1 MQDLRGKTLRTTFVH
16 APVSGS
22 IDCAEN
28 ALITIDADGV
38 IADVLRLGF
47 AGYDA
52 ALEGAK
58 ADGTLVTLEP
68 GRLLLPGFV
77 DLHLHAPQWPQLGRA
92 LDVPLETWLQQYTFP
107 LEARYSDEAFAAAV
121 YSELVEGLLA
131 NGTTTAVYFATI
143 HQKAT
148 RILAETCLKRGQ
160 RAVIG
165 RVAMDNPAQCPDFYR
180 DADAKTAVSETE
192 RFIAFVRSMPG
203 NEDGLIMPAVT
214 PRFIPS
220 CTDEALEGLGE
231 LAQKHAC
238 HVQTHCSESDWQHGY
253 VHERYG
259 CSDTEALDRFGL
271 LTRHSVLAHCAF
283 LSETDMDLIHERGG
297 GVAHCPYSNFYF
309 SNAVFPLRR
318 ALEKAVRVGLGT
330 DISGGPSA
338 SMFDSCRH
346 AIVASRALE
355 EGVDPDLARDDRQRP
370 NSRIDFRTALHLAT
384 AGGADVLDL
393 PTGRFEKGMAFDAIV
408 IDPANPAAP
417 LPVAETVGNTEELAQ
432 AVVMLATRTNV
443 ERTFVAG
450 QLRHGTPI

>member
-1 MQDLRGKTLRTTFVH
+1 
-16 APVSGS
+16 
-22 IDCAEN
+22 
-28 ALITIDADGV
+28 
-38 IADVLRLGF
+38 
-47 AGYDA
+47 
-52 ALEGAK
+52 
-58 ADGTLVTLEP
+58 
-68 GRLLLPGFV
+68 
-77 DLHLHAPQWPQLGRA
+77 
-92 LDVPLETWLQQYTFP
+92 
-107 LEARYSDEAFAAAV
+107 
-121 YSELVEGLLA
+121 
-131 NGTTTAVYFATI
+131 
-143 HQKAT
+143 
-148 RILAETCLKRGQ
+148 
-160 RAVIG
+160 
-165 RVAMDNPAQCPDFYR
+165 MDNPAQCPDFYR

-231 LAQKHAC
+231 LAQRHGC

-253 VHERYG
+253 VFDRYG

-355 EGVDPDLARDDRQRP
+355 EGVDPDLARDERQRP

-408 IDPANPAAP
+408 IDPASPTAP
-417 LPVAETVGNTEELAQ
+417 LPVAETADNTEELAQ
-432 AVVMLATRTNV
+432 AVIMLATRTNV
-443 ERTFVAG
+443 ERTFVTG
-450 QLRHGTPI
+450 QLRHGLSA